1 MTSKQFEPSEET
13 QSWAALYSLGSLSQ
27 EEKSLFELHL
37 QEGCSECARE
47 IHTFQGVVEDLLV
60 SVPAIAP
67 SANARERLFASIR
80 AGDKS
85 AATKEPQL
93 SVAPRGVLLQQPG
106 LLIERSSEMPWETV
120 APGIERRV
128 LFMDLER
135 NYITA
140 LVQVQPGTS
149 YPSHRHAS
157 VEELLVLEGDLHV
170 HGVVMRAGDYCR
182 GEPDSIHD
190 ITFSESGCR
199 LLLRTSLHDEIRA

>member
-1 MTSKQFEPSEET
+1 MTSKQFEHSEET

-80 AGDKS
+80 AEDK
-85 AATKEPQL
+85 
-93 SVAPRGVLLQQPG
+93 PG